1 MCGIV
6 GIFDPRGATRID
18 RAALERMNQ
27 TQFHRGPVEGDVY
40 TEPGVGFGHRRL
52 SIIDIAAGQQPL
64 FNEDRSVVIV
74 FNGEI
79 YNFRELMA
87 ELKGLGHTFRT
98 YSDTEAIVHAWE
110 EWGEA
115 CVQRLRGMFA
125 FAIWDRNKQTFFVAR
140 DRLGIKPLHYAFLP
154 DGSFIFGSELKS
166 LLSFPEL
173 PRVIE
178 PRAVEEYFAYGY
190 VPEPRTIF
198 KDAFKL
204 EPGFSM
210 TLHAGSTAAN
220 TKPVR
225 WWDVPF
231 TPHGP
236 MSEQQMEEEL
246 VVRLREAVESHLEA
260 EVPLGAFLSG
270 GVDSSAIVAMM
281 AGLSK
286 EPVNTCSIAFNDSAF
301 DESTYARQVAEQ
313 YKTNH
318 QCETVDKD
326 DYGLVDL
333 LAGLYD
339 EPYADS
345 SAIPTYRVC
354 ELARKRVTVAL
365 SGDGGDEN
373 FAGYRRHRMAMGEQ
387 QVRSMLPLALRKPV
401 FGFLGKA
408 YPKADWA
415 PRIFRAKT
423 TFEALARDLTDG
435 YFHGVS
441 ILVDRVR
448 DQLFSQGFRSQLQG
462 YRAVEVMRG
471 HAANAPTDD
480 PLSIIQYIDMKTYLP
495 GDILTKVDR
504 ASMAHAL
511 EVRVPLLD
519 HKFVEWVSGLPS
531 SSKLRN
537 GEGKHIFKKALQPY
551 LSDDIL
557 YRKKMGFSIPLASWL
572 RGPLRE
578 SMKAAVLNPM
588 LLDTGI
594 FNASFLKQMVDEHLA
609 ATKDHST
616 ALWAVLMFEA
626 FLRKNGADSATRVT
640 QAASPLIATAA

>member
-6 GIFDPRGATRID
+6 GIFDPRGMRAFD
-18 RAALERMNQ
+18 RAALVRMNQ
-27 TQFHRGPVEGDVY
+27 TQFHRGPVEGNVY
-40 TEPGVGFGHRRL
+40 LEPGVGFGHRRL
-52 SIIDIAAGQQPL
+52 SIIDLAAGQQPL
-64 FNEDRSVVIV
+64 FNEDRSVVTV

-79 YNFRELMA
+79 YNFRELTK
-87 ELKGLGHTFRT
+87 ELTALGYKFATR
-98 YSDTEAIVHAWE
+98 SDTETIVHAWE
-110 EWGEA
+110 EWGED
-115 CVQRLRGMFA
+115 CVKHLRGMFA

-140 DRLGIKPLHYAFLP
+140 DHLGIKPLHYAFLP
-154 DGSFIFGSELKS
+154 DGSFVFGSELKS

-204 EPGFSM
+204 EPGYSL
-210 TLHAGSTAAN
+210 TLKVGTDAQN
-220 TKPVR
+220 VKPKR

-231 TPHGP
+231 TPHAAMG
-236 MSEQQMEEEL
+236 EKQMEEEL
-246 VVRLREAVESHLEA
+246 IVRLREAVESQLEA

-281 AGLSK
+281 AGLNK
-286 EPVNTCSIAFNDSAF
+286 GPVNTCSIAFNDPAF

-415 PRIFRAKT
+415 PRMFRAKT
-423 TFEALARDLTDG
+423 TFEALARDLPDG

-588 LLDTGI
+588 LIDTGI
-594 FNASFLKQMVDEHLA
+594 FNAAFLQQMIDEHLA
-609 ATKDHST
+609 GTKDHST

-626 FLRKNGADSATRVT
+626 FLRKNGADSASVAR
-640 QAASPLIATAA
+640 PLIASAA

>member
-6 GIFDPRGATRID
+6 GIFDPRGMRDID
-18 RAALERMNQ
+18 RGALERMNQ

-40 TEPGVGFGHRRL
+40 LEPGVGFGHRRL
-52 SIIDIAAGQQPL
+52 SIIDLAAGQQPM
-64 FNEDRSVVIV
+64 FNEDHSVVTV

-79 YNFRELMA
+79 YNFRALMA
-87 ELKGLGHTFRT
+87 ELTALGHVFRT
-98 YSDTEAIVHAWE
+98 RSDTETIVHAWE
-110 EWGEA
+110 QWGED
-115 CVQRLRGMFA
+115 CVKHLRGMFA
-125 FAIWDRNKQTFFVAR
+125 FAIWDRRQGVFFLAR
-140 DRLGIKPLHYAFLP
+140 DHLGIKPLHYATLP
-154 DGSFIFGSELKS
+154 DGRFVFGSELKS

-173 PRVIE
+173 PRAIE

-198 KDAFKL
+198 QHAFKL
-204 EPGFSM
+204 APGHAL
-210 TLHAGSTAAN
+210 TLRAGSDPAAAI
-220 TKPVR
+220 PRR

-231 TPHGP
+231 TPHAP
-236 MSEQQMEEEL
+236 MSEQAMEQEL
-246 VVRLREAVESHLEA
+246 VARLREAVESQLEA

-286 EPVNTCSIAFNDSAF
+286 EPVNTCSIAFTDSAF
-301 DESTYARQVAEQ
+301 DESNYARQVAEQ
-313 YKTNH
+313 YKTH
-318 QCETVDKD
+318 HGCETVDQD
-326 DYGLVDL
+326 DFGLVDL

-373 FAGYRRHRMAMGEQ
+373 FAGYRRYRMAMGEQ

-401 FGFLGKA
+401 FGFLGAA

-415 PRIFRAKT
+415 PRMFRAKT
-423 TFEALARDLTDG
+423 TFEALARDLVDG

-448 DQLFSQGFRSQLQG
+448 DQLFSNEFRSRLQG
-462 YRAVEVMRG
+462 YRAAEVMRG

-480 PLSIIQYIDMKTYLP
+480 PLSVLQYIDMKTYLP

-519 HKFVEWVSGLPS
+519 HQFVEWVSGLPS
-531 SSKLRN
+531 SCKLRN
-537 GEGKHIFKKALQPY
+537 GEGKDVFKRALKPY

-557 YRKKMGFSIPLASWL
+557 YRKKMGFSIPLARWL

-578 SMKAAVLNPM
+578 SMRRAVLNPV

-594 FNASFLKQMVDEHLA
+594 FNPDYLKLMIDEHVA
-609 ATKDHST
+609 GTKDHST

-626 FLRKNGADSATRVT
+626 FLRKNGADAPR
-640 QAASPLIATAA
+640 A

>member
-6 GIFDPRGATRID
+6 GIFDPRGARAFD
-18 RAALERMNQ
+18 RGALERMNQ

-40 TEPGVGFGHRRL
+40 LEPGVGFGHRRL
-52 SIIDIAAGQQPL
+52 SIIDLAAGQQPL
-64 FNEDRSVVIV
+64 FNEDHTVVTV

-79 YNFRELMA
+79 YNFRELTA
-87 ELKGLGHTFRT
+87 ELKALGHTFRT
-98 YSDTEAIVHAWE
+98 HSDTETIVHAWE
-110 EWGEA
+110 QWGED
-115 CVQRLRGMFA
+115 CVKHLRGMFA
-125 FAIWDRNKQTFFVAR
+125 FAIWDRNQRVFFVAR
-140 DRLGIKPLHYAFLP
+140 DHLGIKPLHYAFLP
-154 DGSFIFGSELKS
+154 DGTFVFGSELKS

-204 EPGFSM
+204 APGHSLTM
-210 TLHAGSTAAN
+210 KVGANAAEA
-220 TKPVR
+220 KPRR

-231 TPHGP
+231 TPHGA
-236 MSEQQMEEEL
+236 MTEQQMEEEL
-246 VVRLREAVESHLEA
+246 VVRLREAVESQMEA

-286 EPVNTCSIAFNDSAF
+286 EPVNTCSIAFNDAAF
-301 DESTYARQVAEQ
+301 DESQWARQVAEQ
-313 YKTNH
+313 YKTRH

-415 PRIFRAKT
+415 PRMFRAKT
-423 TFEALARDLTDG
+423 TFEALARDLTEG

-448 DQLFSQGFRSQLQG
+448 DQLFSESFRRQLQG

-578 SMKAAVLNPM
+578 SMKAAVLNPV
-588 LLDTGI
+588 LVDTGI
-594 FNASFLKQMVDEHLA
+594 FNQKFLKQMVDEHLA
-609 ATKDHST
+609 GTKDHST

-626 FLRKNGADSATRVT
+626 FLRKNGADGATG
-640 QAASPLIATAA
+640 AASQLIATAA

>member
-6 GIFDPRGATRID
+6 GIFDPRGMRAFD

-40 TEPGVGFGHRRL
+40 LEPGVGFGHRRL
-52 SIIDIAAGQQPL
+52 SIIDLAAGQQPL
-64 FNEDRSVVIV
+64 FNEDRSVVTV

-79 YNFRELMA
+79 YNFRELTK
-87 ELKGLGHTFRT
+87 ELSALGYKFATR
-98 YSDTEAIVHAWE
+98 SDTETIVHAWE
-110 EWGEA
+110 EWGED
-115 CVQRLRGMFA
+115 CVKHLRGMFA

-140 DRLGIKPLHYAFLP
+140 DHLGIKPLHYAFLP
-154 DGSFIFGSELKS
+154 DGTFVFGSELKS

-198 KDAFKL
+198 RDAFKL
-204 EPGFSM
+204 EPGYSL
-210 TLHAGSTAAN
+210 TLTVGAN
-220 TKPVR
+220 ARNVKPKR

-231 TPHGP
+231 TPHAP
-236 MSEQQMEEEL
+236 MSEKQMEEEL
-246 VVRLREAVESHLEA
+246 IVRLREAVESQLEA

-281 AGLSK
+281 AGLNK
-286 EPVNTCSIAFNDSAF
+286 GPVNTCSIAFNDPSF

-313 YKTNH
+313 YKTRH

-480 PLSIIQYIDMKTYLP
+480 PLSVIQYIDMKTYLP

-572 RGPLRE
+572 RGPLRDA
-578 SMKAAVLNPM
+578 MKAAVLNPM

-594 FNASFLKQMVDEHLA
+594 FNPAYLQQMIDEHLA
-609 ATKDHST
+609 GTKDHST

-626 FLRKNGADSATRVT
+626 FLRKNGADSATSV
-640 QAASPLIATAA
+640 ASPLIATAA